1 MEVAVHV
8 VKVHHLKVR
17 LLVVELLKQLPPP
30 TTTTTKQ
37 VIVRLQRLYTT
48 KTTSKHNNHHQIQHV
63 HPGPYALDWEEAEAE
78 VGVRVAVVFP
88 PVAMVEVE
96 EPTKDLLLLPVFDV
110 L

>member
-8 VKVHHLKVR
+8 VKVHLLKVR
-17 LLVVELLKQLPPP
+17 LLVVELLKQLP
-30 TTTTTKQ
+30 TTTTKQ
-37 VIVRLQRLYTT
+37 VIVLLQLLYTT

-63 HPGPYALDWEEAEAE
+63 HPGPYVLDWEEAGGE
-78 VGVRVAVVFP
+78 VGVRVVVVFP